1 MPSSKAMA
9 LPEPQHPLG
18 QKRGQEADPEPRV
31 PVRRSVSLKSRLLLC
46 AAGIVLPLLLFF
58 GALTVV
64 EFRSERERASQR
76 LLDLAR
82 GVAQA
87 VDLELQACVLAL
99 QSLALS
105 PALQAGDIEAFR
117 PQAEAFLALMPGAGL
132 GLVERSGNLLLQA
145 GRGMPPL
152 KPGTIVGRPELIERV
167 FLTGQPA
174 ISDLYETAVLRR
186 LGFAVNVPVFR
197 GGQVAYGL
205 RLNPYTEGM
214 ARIIERQR
222 PPAGWVVSVFDSNGV
237 NVARVP
243 NPGRFVGQPA
253 APSLRPSLL
262 AAPEGVISS
271 TSLEGVPVLVVWSRA
286 GSSGWSVGIGVPQ
299 SELRT
304 PFWRALRWTLAAG
317 TLALL
322 LSAVLATA
330 LARRV
335 LWPIGALVGLASE
348 QDAAAVPVNLGLHEA
363 NVVADA
369 LRAAAAA
376 RAKATQK
383 LRDMNETLE
392 AQVGRE
398 VAAREQ
404 AQSQLAQAQR
414 MEALGQLA
422 GGIAHDFNNVLQA
435 VSGGLALI
443 GRRAGDAEVVRQL
456 ARMAGDATERGAA
469 ITGRLLSFA
478 RKGELRAEPVPAG
491 PLLEGVREIL
501 AATLGAGIETQIAM
515 DGTLPPLLA
524 DKAQLETV
532 LVNLAVNARDAMPDG
547 GCLTLHAAAETVA
560 DARRHRAG
568 LAAGEYVRLDVA
580 DTGIGMDAAT
590 LMRASEPFFTTKP
603 LGQGTGLGLAMARGF
618 AQQSGGGFA
627 IRSVPGEGT
636 TVILWFPRA
645 SVNTPEAGID
655 AVGQPRAVMPGLARR
670 ILVVDDDAMV
680 RAVLV
685 GQLEDLGYVVT
696 QAGDG
701 LAALARLD
709 AGAETDLLVTD
720 FAMPGMNGAVLIG
733 EARRRRPA
741 LPALLL
747 TGYADPGL
755 QSTVER
761 EPGVGTVLLRKPVSG
776 AELAGRVAALLDS
789 REAAQV

>member
-1 MPSSKAMA
+1 MPSSKALA

-18 QKRGQEADPEPRV
+18 QGRDQEADPELKV
-31 PVRRSVSLKSRLLLC
+31 PVQRSVSLKSSLLLC

-58 GALTVV
+58 GALGVFEV
-64 EFRSERERASQR
+64 RSERERASQH
-76 LLDLAR
+76 LLDLTR
-82 GVAQA
+82 GMAQA
-87 VDLELQACVLAL
+87 VDLELQARVLAL

-105 PALQAGDIEAFR
+105 PALQAGDIEAFQ
-117 PQAEAFLALMPGAGL
+117 PQAEAFLTLMPGAVL
-132 GLVERSGNLLLQA
+132 GLADRSRNVLLQA
-145 GRGMPPL
+145 GRSLPRL
-152 KPGTIVGRPELIERV
+152 KPGATIVNPELVERV
-167 FLTGQPA
+167 FLTGQPV
-174 ISDLYETAVLRR
+174 ISDLYRTVLQGR
-186 LGFAVNVPVFR
+186 LGFSVNVPVFR
-197 GGQVAYGL
+197 GGQVAYSL
-205 RLNPYTEGM
+205 RLNPFTEGM

-222 PPAGWVVSVFDSNGV
+222 TPAGWVISVFDSSGAHV
-237 NVARVP
+237 TRVP
-243 NPGRFVGQPA
+243 NPDRFVGQPA
-253 APSLRPSLL
+253 ASGLRPSLL
-262 AAPEGVISS
+262 AAPEGVIS
-271 TSLEGVPVLVVWSRA
+271 TISLEGVPMLVAWSRA

-299 SELRT
+299 SELSV
-304 PFWRALRWTLAAG
+304 PFWRALGWALLAG
-317 TLALL
+317 MLALL

-335 LWPIGALVGLASE
+335 LRPIGALVGLASE
-348 QDAAAVPVNLGLHEA
+348 QDGAAAPVNLGLHEA

-376 RAKATQK
+376 RAKATRK

-392 AQVGRE
+392 SQVGRE

-404 AQSQLAQAQR
+404 AQGQLAQAQR

-443 GRRAGDAEVVRQL
+443 GRRAGDAEMVRKL
-456 ARMAGDATERGAA
+456 AHMAGDAADRGAA
-469 ITGRLLSFA
+469 VTGRLLSFA

-491 PLLEGVREIL
+491 PLLEGMREML
-501 AATLGAGIETQIAM
+501 AVTLNAGIETRIAM
-515 DGTLPPLLA
+515 DGALPPLLA

-532 LVNLAVNARDAMPDG
+532 LVNLAINARDAMPDG
-547 GCLTLHAAAETVA
+547 GCLTLHAAAETVG
-560 DARRHRAG
+560 DARQHHAG
-568 LAAGEYVRLDVA
+568 LAAGEYVRLDVT

-603 LGQGTGLGLAMARGF
+603 QGQGTGLGLAMARGF

-627 IRSVPGEGT
+627 IRSLPGEGT
-636 TVILWFPRA
+636 TVSLWFPRA
-645 SVNTPEAGID
+645 SVGTPDVGIS
-655 AVGQPRAVMPGLARR
+655 AVGQPRAVVPGPARH

-701 LAALARLD
+701 LAALAQLD

-720 FAMPGMNGAVLIG
+720 FAMPGMNGGVLIG

-741 LPALLL
+741 LPTLLL
-747 TGYADPGL
+747 TGYADLGL
-755 QSTVER
+755 QSSVDR
-761 EPGVGTVLLRKPVSG
+761 EPGIGTVLLRKPVSG
-776 AELAGRVAALLDS
+776 AELAEQVAALLDS
-789 REAAQV
+789 REAALV

>member
-1 MPSSKAMA
+1 MPSSKARA
-9 LPEPQHPLG
+9 LPEPDHSLG
-18 QKRGQEADPEPRV
+18 QKRGQETDPGSRV
-31 PVRRSVSLKSRLLLC
+31 QVQRSVSLKSRLVLC

-58 GALTVV
+58 GAVTAV
-64 EFRSERERASQR
+64 EFRSERDRASQR
-76 LLDLAR
+76 LLELAR
-82 GVAQA
+82 GMAQT
-87 VDLELQACVLAL
+87 VDLELQARVLAL
-99 QSLALS
+99 RSLALS
-105 PALQAGDIEAFR
+105 PALQTGDTEAFR
-117 PQAEAFLALMPGAGL
+117 PQAEAFLALMPGAGF
-132 GLVERSGNLLLQA
+132 GLLERSGSVLLLA
-145 GRGMPPL
+145 GRGVPPL
-152 KPGTIVGRPELIERV
+152 KPGTVVVNPEAVERV
-167 FLTGQPA
+167 FLKGQPV
-174 ISDLYETAVLRR
+174 ISDLYVTALGRR
-186 LGFAVNVPVFR
+186 HGFSVDVPMFR
-197 GGQVAYGL
+197 GGQVAYVL
-205 RLNPYTEGM
+205 RVNPYTEGM
-214 ARIIERQR
+214 ARIIERQK
-222 PPAGWVVSVFDSNGV
+222 PPAGWVVSVFDSSGV

-243 NPGRFVGQPA
+243 NPDRFVGQPA

-271 TSLEGVPVLVVWSRA
+271 ISLEGVPLLVAWSRA
-286 GSSGWSVGIGVPQ
+286 GLTGWSVGIGVPQ
-299 SELRT
+299 SELRA
-304 PFWRALRWTLAAG
+304 PFWRAFGWTLAAG

-322 LSAVLATA
+322 LSAALATA

-335 LWPIGALVGLASE
+335 LQPIGALVGLASE
-348 QDAAAVPVNLGLHEA
+348 QDGAAVPANLGLHEA

-369 LRAAAAA
+369 LRTVAVA
-376 RAKATQK
+376 RNKATQK

-404 AQSQLAQAQR
+404 AQAQLAQAQR

-456 ARMAGDATERGAA
+456 ARMAGDAAERGAA

-491 PLLEGVREIL
+491 PLLEGMREIL
-501 AATLGAGIETQIAM
+501 VATLGPGIETRIAM
-515 DGTLPPLLA
+515 DATLPALLA

-547 GCLTLHAAAETVA
+547 GCLTLQAAVETVA
-560 DARRHRAG
+560 DARRHHAG
-568 LAAGEYVRLDVA
+568 LAAGEYVRLDVV
-580 DTGIGMDAAT
+580 DTGTGMDAAT
-590 LMRASEPFFTTKP
+590 LTRASEPFFTTKP

-618 AQQSGGGFA
+618 AQQSGGAFA

-636 TVILWFPRA
+636 TVSLWFPRA
-645 SVNTPEAGID
+645 SVSTLDAGIN
-655 AVGQPRAVMPGLARR
+655 AVGQPGALMPGLARR
-670 ILVVDDDAMV
+670 IMVVDDDPMV

-685 GQLEDLGYVVT
+685 GQLEGLGYVVT

-701 LAALARLD
+701 LAALAQLD

-755 QSTVER
+755 QSSVGR
-761 EPGVGTVLLRKPVSG
+761 EPGVGTVLLRKPVS
-776 AELAGRVAALLDS
+776 ADELAGQVAALLDL
-789 REAAQV
+789 REAA